1 MRFFTYINI
10 FILLTLSGCGYHL
23 AGTVSSLPPDVK
35 KIAIPQFS
43 NKTLRP
49 DIENQFTSALLDEFV
64 KGGKVAVVTEKDADA
79 VVRGAI
85 TSFESTPISFTG
97 GDVIQE
103 YRVTVRLEV
112 SLIKKADESVI
123 WKDKDISYFADYKNH
138 PDVAVSEANRDTAV
152 KKIAV
157 DLARQLYSNILEG
170 F

>member
-1 MRFFTYINI
+1 MKRFIA
-10 FILLTLSGCGYHL
+10 ILLFFSLSACGYHL

-49 DIENQFTSALLDEFV
+49 DIENQFTNALLDEFA
-64 KGGKVAVVTEKDADA
+64 KGKKVYVVEEGKADA
-79 VVRGAI
+79 VVKGII
-85 TSFESTPISFTG
+85 TAFETIPISYTG

-112 SLIKKADESVI
+112 SLVKKADEAVI
-123 WKDKDISYFADYKNH
+123 WKDKNIAYFADYKND
-138 PDVAVSEANRDTAV
+138 PDVAISEANRDTAT